1 MNKLILSYLTLQ
13 SMSTCL
19 AVDHRHELVAIGT
32 SEGNFITL
40 NAYNGMHIAT
50 VQVDKDSKG
59 RIGCLAFSP
68 GMYSRILEV
77 FKVYHFQHKFIK

>member
-1 MNKLILSYLTLQ
+1 
-13 SMSTCL
+13 MSTCL

-32 SEGNFITL
+32 NEGSFITL

-50 VQVDKDSKG
+50 VQVDQESKG

-68 GMYSRILEV
+68 GKIYCLV
-77 FKVYHFQHKFIK
+77 F